1 VDAQQGTIR
10 QAADQR
16 PPAAQLDGPDDL
28 DRQRLIARPDR
39 RRNANHRAGSRRK
52 GRRDPAEL
60 TREDIPGPI
69 FKLVDVLIQM
79 ERERVTEIRFLPDA
93 CEEGAS

>member
-1 VDAQQGTIR
+1 MSVG
-10 QAADQR
+10 
-16 PPAAQLDGPDDL
+16 
-28 DRQRLIARPDR
+28 
-39 RRNANHRAGSRRK
+39 RRNVLPGRRQPHRARANATAFASPFADVGSRTIAE
-52 GRRDPAEL
+52 GGTTRRAGV
-60 TREDIPGPI
+60 PGPI

>member
-1 VDAQQGTIR
+1 M
-10 QAADQR
+10 
-16 PPAAQLDGPDDL
+16 
-28 DRQRLIARPDR
+28 
-39 RRNANHRAGSRRK
+39 RRK
-52 GRRDPAEL
+52 GRRDTAEL

-69 FKLVDVLIQM
+69 FKLADVLIQM